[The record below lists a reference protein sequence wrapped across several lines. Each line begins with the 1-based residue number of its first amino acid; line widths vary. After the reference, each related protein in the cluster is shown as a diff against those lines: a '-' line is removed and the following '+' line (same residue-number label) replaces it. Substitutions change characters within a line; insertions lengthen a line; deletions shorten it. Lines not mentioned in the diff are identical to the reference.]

1 MKADEIFANRRVVA
15 KNFCISI
22 RENNGRL
29 TKAKFFPERPYSG
42 GERSYKFSSA
52 NYLRLLASDND
63 IIRKCA
69 PRWVSVNEIKNNGWS
84 LRENAKPELL
94 EVWSK
99 SADDVQECFLSEFYN
114 ESDIVEKDSFTVENQ
129 SLENIIAFFQARG
142 LIEQNAD
149 VISFQDCIDAVKQ
162 YAEEQGADEL
172 TAILSV
178 QSWVAESK
186 LKTKKTLFLPT
197 YPDFVLVKI
206 EQAPDKLFESMN
218 KARVIL
224 KKLRREKEMAIE
236 ETVSADSA
244 FCDLKII
251 YHGSETELE
260 STDGTM
266 YFSESVLTSA
276 KAYKFLFEFKA
287 KTAKENFK
295 TWLEFSYKGYEHGK
309 FLLSD
314 KIPQNESIT
323 TFLRTRL
330 DKNRQHL
337 LQNPQDL
344 RLYIATVKVIR
355 ADELLHQISL
365 ESKFFQSVMDEFEQ
379 EESSYL
385 SSYPELLQM

>member
-1 MKADEIFANRRVVA
+1 MKVDEIFANRRAVA
-15 KNFCISI
+15 KNFCMSI

-29 TKAKFFPERPYSG
+29 TNAKYFPERPYSG

-63 IIRKCA
+63 IIRKCD
-69 PRWVSVNEIKNNGWS
+69 PRWFSVNEIKNNGWS

-94 EVWSK
+94 EVCSK
-99 SADDVQECFLSEFYN
+99 SAGGVQECFLSEFYN

-129 SLENIIAFFQARG
+129 SLENIIAFFQARR

-149 VISFQDCIDAVKQ
+149 VISFQDCIDVVKQ
-162 YAEEQGADEL
+162 YAAEQGADEL
-172 TAILSV
+172 TSILSV
-178 QSWVAESK
+178 QTWVAESK

-197 YPDFVLVKI
+197 YPDSVLAEI
-206 EQAPDKLFESMN
+206 EQAPDKIFESMN

-236 ETVSADSA
+236 ETASADSA
-244 FCDLKII
+244 FCDLKMI

-266 YFSESVLTSA
+266 YLSESVLNGA
-276 KAYKFLFEFKA
+276 KAYKFLFKFKA
-287 KTAKENFK
+287 EVAREKFK
-295 TWLEFSYKGYEHGK
+295 TWMEFSYKGYEHGK

-344 RLYIATVKVIR
+344 RPYIATGKGIR
-355 ADELLHQISL
+355 ADKLLHRISL
-365 ESKFFQSVMDEFEQ
+365 ESKFFQSVMNEFEQ
-379 EESSYL
+379 EENSYL
-385 SSYPELLQM
+385 SSHPELLQM

>member
-1 MKADEIFANRRVVA
+1 M
-15 KNFCISI
+15 
-22 RENNGRL
+22 
-29 TKAKFFPERPYSG
+29 
-42 GERSYKFSSA
+42 
-52 NYLRLLASDND
+52 
-63 IIRKCA
+63 
-69 PRWVSVNEIKNNGWS
+69 
-84 LRENAKPELL
+84 
-94 EVWSK
+94 
-99 SADDVQECFLSEFYN
+99 
-114 ESDIVEKDSFTVENQ
+114 
-129 SLENIIAFFQARG
+129 
-142 LIEQNAD
+142 
-149 VISFQDCIDAVKQ
+149 
-162 YAEEQGADEL
+162 
-172 TAILSV
+172 
-178 QSWVAESK
+178 
-186 LKTKKTLFLPT
+186 KTKKTLFLPT

>member
-1 MKADEIFANRRVVA
+1 MKSGVNLLTV
-15 KNFCISI
+15 
-22 RENNGRL
+22 GRNVFL
-29 TKAKFFPERPYSG
+29 T
-42 GERSYKFSSA
+42 
-52 NYLRLLASDND
+52 
-63 IIRKCA
+63 
-69 PRWVSVNEIKNNGWS
+69 
-84 LRENAKPELL
+84 
-94 EVWSK
+94 
-99 SADDVQECFLSEFYN
+99 EFYN
-114 ESDIVEKDSFTVENQ
+114 ESDVVEKDSFTEENQ
-129 SLENIIAFFQARG
+129 SLENIIAFFQTRG

-149 VISFQDCIDAVKQ
+149 VISFQDCIDTVKQ

-172 TAILSV
+172 TSILSF
-178 QSWVAESK
+178 QTWIAESK
-186 LKTKKTLFLPT
+186 LKTKMTLFLPI
-197 YPDFVLVKI
+197 YLDSVLAEI
-206 EQAPDKLFESMN
+206 GQAPDKLFESMN
-218 KARVIL
+218 KARIIL

-236 ETVSADSA
+236 ETASADSA

-260 STDGTM
+260 STDGIM
-266 YFSESVLTSA
+266 YFSESVLTGA
-276 KAYKFLFEFKA
+276 EAYKFLFEFKTEIA
-287 KTAKENFK
+287 NEKFK

-344 RLYIATVKVIR
+344 RPYIATGKVIH

-379 EESSYL
+379 EENSYL
-385 SSYPELLQM
+385 SSHPELL